1 MSIKMEEMNER
12 LKHIEVT
19 QQPNT
24 ANLKFF
30 LENLPCDSMEDM
42 KRLNDLLEKEE
53 EKNNFMNY
61 LQTFGGAH
69 PKDRVKRMMKTIMTN
84 KLALSCSWL
93 GLRNNIRAS
102 DFLCIKIAQSKI
114 LWY

>member
-1 MSIKMEEMNER
+1 MYDNQKNYIADVLLALVNSMSIKMEKMNER

-53 EKNNFMNY
+53 EKNNF
-61 LQTFGGAH
+61 
-69 PKDRVKRMMKTIMTN
+69 V
-84 KLALSCSWL
+84 S
-93 GLRNNIRAS
+93 
-102 DFLCIKIAQSKI
+102 
-114 LWY
+114 